1 AGGGQG
7 QRIETTFTNVTL
19 EDLSNDGTRLLIRSI
34 QGIARYGEL
43 WVIPTGIGPP
53 RRVGEATCAAARWS
67 PDNRKIA
74 CARGTMIFIMDA
86 NGSPQQAL
94 GPFSMPVGGLIW
106 TPDGLRLRFV
116 MSDVEA
122 QTSSQWEISGNNDGS
137 AAQPQPLS
145 LSPTCCSAWTWT
157 RDGKTFMYED
167 FDAQG
172 KDRLMVRAENDL
184 LAGTVESELPV
195 KIGALRGLAAG
206 NDNKIYLA
214 IDK

>member
-1 AGGGQG
+1 TTIHTLSLHVVTDDGYQKEGLLTDGTTLYFGERIGARLVIASASADGGPVH
-7 QRIETTFTNVTL
+7 RIETTFTNVTL

-116 MSDVEA
+116 MS
-122 QTSSQWEISGNNDGS
+122 
-137 AAQPQPLS
+137 
-145 LSPTCCSAWTWT
+145 
-157 RDGKTFMYED
+157 
-167 FDAQG
+167 
-172 KDRLMVRAENDL
+172 
-184 LAGTVESELPV
+184 
-195 KIGALRGLAAG
+195 
-206 NDNKIYLA
+206 
-214 IDK
+214 